1 MTGSQQG
8 WRGYAAGIALHE
20 IIRRCWTLGNVY
32 CEVRVWCITSYEVE
46 ALRGMS
52 DVEIMEFAGEC
63 DDARLD
69 CVFPYHETDFGEEE
83 GEECECRRHG
93 HGVLL

>member
-1 MTGSQQG
+1 
-8 WRGYAAGIALHE
+8 
-20 IIRRCWTLGNVY
+20 
-32 CEVRVWCITSYEVE
+32 
-46 ALRGMS
+46 MS

-69 CVFPYHETDFGEEE
+69 CVFPYHETDFGKEE
-83 GEECECRRHG
+83 GEECECRRRG

>member
-1 MTGSQQG
+1 M
-8 WRGYAAGIALHE
+8 HE
-20 IIRRCWTLGNVY
+20 EIWRCWALGNADF
-32 CEVRVWCITSYEVE
+32 EVLVWWITSYEVE

-52 DVEIMEFAGEC
+52 DVEIIEFAGEC

-69 CVFPYHETDFGEEE
+69 CVFPYQEADFGEEE
-83 GEECECRRHG
+83 GKGRECRRRG